1 MADRQEPEQRRPHKQ
16 PVIVLL
22 TSHWI
27 AMAGVALVTL
37 AGFSW
42 LFVLPENIRGNVG
55 NPYIGLLV
63 FMAIPA
69 VFFAGL
75 ALIPIGI
82 ALGRRKAAAGFG
94 EALDRRAAWR
104 RAGIFFATMTLAN
117 LVIGSQLTYRAVEHM
132 DTVQFCGQS
141 CHVMQPEFTA
151 HLLQPHQEVSCA
163 SCHIAPGAEG
173 WLKAKMNGTH
183 QLIAVMFNT
192 FPRPLESGLESDKLV
207 SSADTCEQ
215 CHAREKFIGPRLYI
229 HSEFKD
235 DAANTRMETLLM
247 MRVGG
252 GSSGGIHGAHMGP
265 GVRIRY
271 AAADKKRQTI
281 PWVEYNN
288 SSTNVTTAYLASGT
302 KANAVGSMPVFEM
315 QCVDCHNRA
324 AHSFELP
331 ERAVDRAL
339 AGGRISA
346 GLPFIKKTAIALLKT
361 NYASQGDAAQKIPA
375 ALNAFYQQNY
385 GDTWAKSS
393 NDIQLTGRAVVAI
406 YQSNVFPDLKVS
418 WGTYPNNLGHMDD
431 PGCFRCHDDS
441 HATSENKGANKKTI
455 PQDCSTCH
463 EMLATEETSP
473 AILKTL
479 GLADAGASALPQ

>member
-1 MADRQEPEQRRPHKQ
+1 MADRPKQ

-27 AMAGVALVTL
+27 TMAGVALVTL
-37 AGFSW
+37 AGFSC
-42 LFVLPENIRGNVG
+42 LLALPTNLRGSIG
-55 NPYIGLLV
+55 NPYIGLLL
-63 FMAIPA
+63 FIAIPI
-69 VFFAGL
+69 VFFTGL

-82 ALGRRKAAAGFG
+82 ALGRRKAVSGLG
-94 EALDRRAAWR
+94 EAVDRRAAWR
-104 RAGIFFATMTLAN
+104 RAGIFFAVMTFAN

-132 DTVQFCGQS
+132 ETVQFCGQS

-151 HLLQPHQEVSCA
+151 HLLAPHQAVACVE
-163 SCHIAPGAEG
+163 CHVAPGASG
-173 WLKAKMNGTH
+173 WVQSKINGTR
-183 QLIAVMFNT
+183 QLRDVVLNGYS
-192 FPRPLESGLESDKLV
+192 RPIESAMESNRLV
-207 SSADTCEQ
+207 PSADTCEQ
-215 CHAREKFIGPRLYI
+215 CHAREKFIGPRLRI

-235 DAANTRMETLLM
+235 DEANTRMETVLM

-252 GSSGGIHGAHMGP
+252 GNLGGIHGAHMGP

-271 AAADKKRQTI
+271 GAADKKRQTI
-281 PWVEYNN
+281 PWVEYTN
-288 SSTNVTTAYLASGT
+288 SAANVTRAYLASGT
-302 KANAVGSMPVFEM
+302 KADTVGSLPTFEM

-331 ERAVDRAL
+331 EHAVDRAM
-339 AGGRISA
+339 ATGRISA
-346 GLPFIKKTAIALLKT
+346 DLPLVKKTAVEVLKAPYT
-361 NYASQGDAAQKIPA
+361 SQEEAAQKIPL
-375 ALNAFYQQNY
+375 ALSAFYQQKY
-385 GDTWAKSS
+385 GDIWAKRS
-393 NDIQLTGRAVVAI
+393 NDIQLAGQALVGI
-406 YQSNVFPDLKVS
+406 YQSNVFPDLKVT

-441 HATSENKGANKKTI
+441 HTSSDKKTI

-479 GLADAGASALPQ
+479 GLENPGVSALKQ

>member
-1 MADRQEPEQRRPHKQ
+1 MAETQKQ

-42 LFVLPENIRGNVG
+42 LFVLPANIRGNVG

-63 FMAIPA
+63 FIAIPA

-82 ALGRRKAAAGFG
+82 ALGRHKAASGLG
-94 EALDRRAAWR
+94 EVADRRAAWR
-104 RAGIFFATMTLAN
+104 RAGIFFAIMTLAN

-132 DTVQFCGQS
+132 ETVQFCGQS

-151 HLLQPHQEVSCA
+151 HMLQPHQEVSCA

-173 WLKAKMNGTH
+173 WLRAKMNGTH
-183 QLIAVMFNT
+183 QLIAVAFNT
-192 FPRPLESGLESDKLV
+192 FPRPIESALESNKLV
-207 SSADTCEQ
+207 ASADTCEQ

-229 HSEFKD
+229 HTEFKD
-235 DAANTRMETLLM
+235 DEANTRMETVLTM
-247 MRVGG
+247 KVGG
-252 GSSGGIHGAHMGP
+252 GSLGGIHGAHMGP
-265 GVRIRY
+265 GVRIRF
-271 AAADKKRQTI
+271 AAGDKKRQTI
-281 PWVEYNN
+281 PWVEYSN
-288 SSTNVTTAYLASGT
+288 SMANVTRTYLASGT
-302 KANAVGSMPVFEM
+302 KPDAVSSLPVFEM

-331 ERAVDRAL
+331 EHAVDRAM
-339 AGGRISA
+339 ARGQIPA
-346 GLPFIKKTAIALLKT
+346 DLPFVKKNAIELLKA
-361 NYASQGDAAQKIPA
+361 NYASQDQGAQKITYG
-375 ALNAFYQQNY
+375 LSAFYQQRY
-385 GDTWAKSS
+385 DDVWAKRSS
-393 NDIQLTGRAVVAI
+393 DIQLAGQELAAI
-406 YQSNVFPDLKVS
+406 YRSNVFPDLKVT

-441 HATSENKGANKKTI
+441 HANQDTKAVDKKTI
-455 PQDCSTCH
+455 PQDCTTCH
-463 EMLATEETSP
+463 EMLATEESSP

-479 GLADAGASALPQ
+479 GLDALPKQ

>member
-1 MADRQEPEQRRPHKQ
+1 MADPRKQ
-16 PVIVLL
+16 PLIVLL

-27 AMAGVALVTL
+27 TMAGVALVTL

-42 LFVLPENIRGNVG
+42 LFVLPKNIRGNVS

-63 FMAIPA
+63 FIAIPA

-82 ALGRRKAAAGFG
+82 ALGRRKAAA
-94 EALDRRAAWR
+94 AVSAAPDHRAAWR
-104 RAGIFFATMTLAN
+104 RAGIFFAIMTMAN
-117 LVIGSQLTYRAVEHM
+117 LVIGSQLSYRAVEHM
-132 DTVQFCGQS
+132 ETVQFCGQS

-151 HLLQPHQEVSCA
+151 HLLQPHQEVSCS

-173 WLKAKMNGTH
+173 WFKAKMNGTN
-183 QLIAVMFNT
+183 QLFAVAFNT
-192 FPRPLESGLESDKLV
+192 FPRPLESGLESNKLV

-215 CHAREKFIGPRLYI
+215 CHARERLIGPRLRI

-235 DAANTRMETLLM
+235 DATNTRMETVLM
-247 MRVGG
+247 MLVGG
-252 GSSGGIHGAHMGP
+252 GSFGGIHGAHMGP

-288 SSTNVTTAYLASGT
+288 SATNITRAYLASGT
-302 KANAVGSMPVFEM
+302 KPDSVSSLPTFEM

-331 ERAVDRAL
+331 EHAVDRAM
-339 AGGRISA
+339 ARGQISA
-346 GLPFIKKTAIALLKT
+346 ELPFVKKTAIELLKAA
-361 NYASQGDAAQKIPA
+361 YVSQEEAAQKIPA
-375 ALNAFYQQNY
+375 GLNAFYQQKY
-385 GDTWAKSS
+385 GDIWAKRS
-393 NDIQLTGRAVVAI
+393 NDIQLAGQALAAI
-406 YQSNVFPDLKVS
+406 YGSNVFPDLKVT
-418 WGTYPNNLGHMDD
+418 WGTYPNNLGHMDA

-441 HATSENKGANKKTI
+441 HATSENQATDKKTI
-455 PQDCSTCH
+455 TQDCSTCH

-479 GLADAGASALPQ
+479 GLSATH